1 MDRFESLPE
10 EIMILITTYLDFKKE
25 DLFICR
31 LINKNYKEIIEKPLT
46 IYGYPDLDKCSF
58 FAFTKD
64 YHEHMEH
71 IRQQRLEAER
81 NFEIFYKAML
91 LDFGWI

>member
-1 MDRFESLPE
+1 MNLLPE
-10 EIMILITTYLDFKKE
+10 EIQIVITTYLDFREE

-31 LINKNYKEIIEKPLT
+31 LINKHYKKIIDKPLT

-64 YHEHMEH
+64 YHEYIEHM
-71 IRQQRLEAER
+71 RQQRLEAER
-81 NFEIFYKAML
+81 NFQIFYQSML
-91 LDFGWI
+91 LDYGWI

>member
-10 EIMILITTYLDFKKE
+10 EIMILITTYLDFKNDE
-25 DLFICR
+25 LFNCR
-31 LINKNYKEIIEKPLT
+31 LINKDYKRVIDNPISLDS
-46 IYGYPDLDKCSF
+46 YPDLYKCSF

-71 IRQQRLEAER
+71 MRQQRLEAER
-81 NFEIFYKAML
+81 NFQMFYQAML

>member
-1 MDRFESLPE
+1 MNLLPE
-10 EIMILITTYLDFKKE
+10 EMQILITTYLDFKKE

-31 LINKNYKEIIEKPLT
+31 LINKDYKEIIDKPLT

-58 FAFTKD
+58 FAFTMD
-64 YHEHMEH
+64 YHEYIEYM
-71 IRQQRLEAER
+71 RQQRLEAER
-81 NFEIFYKAML
+81 NFQMFYKQSL